1 MKLSLSWIQ
10 EFTDAKIDL
19 TPLELSSKISLSVAE
34 VEDVHVT
41 GVALTQVRVCEILA
55 TQPHPNADKL
65 RLATIRAGGEER
77 QIVCGAGNCRPGIK
91 VPFADLG
98 AKLPYTDKEGKPAIL
113 EIKKAAIRGVE
124 STGMLCSAKELGLAE
139 ASDGLLE
146 LPDSTPVGAKLSEL
160 PAYRAEADLVLEID
174 NKSLT
179 HRPDL
184 WGHYGFAREFAAVFG
199 GALKPYPGLE
209 PDSKA
214 TSAWQVA
221 IANPEL
227 CRRYSCLEV
236 EGLDAGP
243 SPEWLQTRL
252 RQGGIGSINKLVDV
266 TNFILLELGQPMH
279 AFDADKLA
287 AKQVSVRAAAEGES
301 FAALNGQS
309 YTLKTSDLVI
319 DIGGRA
325 EALAGVMGG
334 AHSAVSAST
343 TRLLLESANFHAA
356 GVRRTAT
363 RTGLRSDSS
372 ARFEKSLD
380 PENCDKALRRAWQ
393 LLKELCPAARCVG
406 GIVDSYPA
414 PYPALSI
421 QTSYAFLA
429 SRLGTDVG
437 KAFID
442 DKLARLGFSL
452 KGDLDI
458 AIPSWRA
465 TKDVAIA
472 EDIVEEIGRL
482 YGYDNIPSMAV
493 TLPDSIPAPNPARKL
508 ERELKNVLA
517 NGWNATEIM
526 SYPWCGDKELATY
539 GLKPDGLMTLV
550 NSLSEDAKYMK
561 TTDIP
566 KIIAAVSENLKYR
579 DSFRLFNFTR
589 VYDTTVMKGLLPT
602 ERFQFT
608 GAFVPAADKKDALQT
623 QSFADAK
630 ACVLDLLRT
639 AGLAG
644 FTVEELRDK
653 SAPWIHPGIACGLY
667 RGKQLIAQ
675 IFKLHP
681 AVAATQDIKANA
693 YLFQVDFDALVGAER
708 KFKYKPVARFPSVD
722 FDITALVNERALA
735 GSLQTAITKA
745 LGASL
750 TGIEVVSI
758 YQGDNLGPG
767 KKTISYR
774 MTVASDERTLA
785 PDEILDLNRKAV
797 KAVLNAGAEIPN
809 LPEVLKS

>member
-19 TPLELSSKISLSVAE
+19 APLELSSKISLSVAE

-55 TQPHPNADKL
+55 TLPHPNADKL

-77 QIVCGAGNCRPGIK
+77 QIVCGASNCRPGIK

-139 ASDGLLE
+139 SSDGLLE
-146 LPDSTPVGAKLSEL
+146 LPENTPVGAKLSEL
-160 PAYRAEADLVLEID
+160 PAYRAESDLILEID

-184 WGHYGFAREFAAVFG
+184 WGHYGFAREFATVFG
-199 GALKPYPGLE
+199 GNLKAYPGLE

-214 TSAWQVA
+214 ASAWKVA
-221 IANPEL
+221 VDTPDL

-279 AFDADKLA
+279 AFDADALKS
-287 AKQVSVRAAAEGES
+287 KQVTVRAAQEGES
-301 FAALNGQS
+301 FAALNGVS
-309 YTLKTSDLVI
+309 YALNASDLVI

-334 AHSAVSAST
+334 AHSAVSTNT

-356 GVRRTAT
+356 CVRRTAT

-380 PENCDKALRRAWQ
+380 PENCQLALRRAWM
-393 LLKELCPAARCVG
+393 LLKELCPNARCVG
-406 GIVDSYPA
+406 GLVDAYPS

-421 QTSYAFLA
+421 KTSYEFLS
-429 SRLGTDVG
+429 SRLGVALD
-437 KAFID
+437 KSFID
-442 DKLARLGFSL
+442 DKLSRLGFTL
-452 KGDLDI
+452 KGNLEI
-458 AIPSWRA
+458 GVPSWRA
-465 TKDVAIA
+465 TKDVGIA
-472 EDIVEEIGRL
+472 EDIVEEIGRI

-493 TLPDSIPAPNPARKL
+493 TLPDAIPLPNLARKL

-539 GLKPDGLMTLV
+539 GLKSDGMMTLI

-579 DSFRLFNFTR
+579 DGFRLFNFTR
-589 VYDTTVMKGLLPT
+589 VYDTTAMKGQLPT

-623 QSFADAK
+623 SAFAEAK
-630 ACVLDLLRT
+630 SCVLDLLRS
-639 AGLAG
+639 AGLSG

-667 RGKQLIAQ
+667 RGKQLIAS

-681 AVAATQDIKANA
+681 AVAAAQDIKGNA
-693 YLFQVDFDALVGAER
+693 YLFQVDFDALVSAER

-722 FDITALVNERALA
+722 FDITALVGERTLA
-735 GSLQTAITKA
+735 GSLQGVISKA
-745 LGASL
+745 LGTSL
-750 TGIEVVSI
+750 VGLEVVSI
-758 YQGDNLGPG
+758 YQGENLGPG

-785 PDEILDLNRKAV
+785 PNEILELNRKAV